1 MKSASTTA
9 IVGVPYIAPALGT
22 QLAVA
27 LETEGAVMLR
37 TVPGAMIVQVPWI
50 VPLLPLESV
59 HGIWAMTPSADAS
72 EPVELL
78 HVRMG
83 CDGSAGSTLTASMS
97 GNAWPRSNVVVPA
110 SPRPRMATPATER
123 PNDWFSDRV
132 ASACRS

>member
-97 GNAWPRSNVVVPA
+97 GNAWPRSNVVCPRRRDRAWPPPRRRGQTTGSPTGSLRPA
-110 SPRPRMATPATER
+110 G
-123 PNDWFSDRV
+123 
-132 ASACRS
+132 